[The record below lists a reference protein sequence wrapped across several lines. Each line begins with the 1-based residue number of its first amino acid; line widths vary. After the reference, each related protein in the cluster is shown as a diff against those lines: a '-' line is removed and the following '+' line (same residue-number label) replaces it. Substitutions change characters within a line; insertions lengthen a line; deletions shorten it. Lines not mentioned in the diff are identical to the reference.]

1 MASTSTEVKNL
12 FEIKRFDGKGFKL
25 WKERM
30 LGILF
35 LRDCEDALV
44 EKKPE
49 SMENDAWNT
58 LNKKV
63 ITYIKMDV
71 SDEILVYIK
80 GLTTARQVWEKL
92 KTTYANTTPVNQVH
106 LMQKLVNMRLDES
119 KGATEHLSLFTGTLS
134 QLKDSGLPA
143 FDDKLKAWTVPI

>member
-12 FEIKRFDGKGFKL
+12 FEIKRFDGKGFDL

-58 LNKKV
+58 LNKKT
-63 ITYIKMDV
+63 ITYIKMV
-71 SDEILVYIK
+71 VFDEILVDIK
-80 GLTTARQVWEKL
+80 GLTTIRQV
-92 KTTYANTTPVNQVH
+92 
-106 LMQKLVNMRLDES
+106 
-119 KGATEHLSLFTGTLS
+119 
-134 QLKDSGLPA
+134 
-143 FDDKLKAWTVPI
+143 